1 MKDLIWIDG
10 LAKESAIKPIGGGDH
25 SRFFIYPMT
34 LRIPEEYYQNEMF
47 MSALFSGV
55 NRVSSKLLEDI
66 LYLKSNL
73 SNLIEVPCYGVAVIN
88 SKRKKLKS
96 LTKKSICGR
105 IGFWNRTNLIFRNTD
120 NPLERLK
127 EEFNKSYVFYPNCSG
142 KFENYEY
149 LETWT
154 EDHKYNVISVLLK

>member
-1 MKDLIWIDG
+1 
-10 LAKESAIKPIGGGDH
+10 
-25 SRFFIYPMT
+25 
-34 LRIPEEYYQNEMF
+34 

-55 NRVSSKLLEDI
+55 NRLSSKLLEDI

-73 SNLIEVPCYGVAVIN
+73 VNLIDVPCYGVAVIN

-105 IGFWNRTNLIFRNTD
+105 IGFWNRTNLIFKNTD

-127 EEFNKSYVFYPNCSG
+127 EEFDKSYTFYPDCSG

-149 LETWT
+149 LESWT